1 MAHPDP
7 SKRVPSTSVKRTGGP
22 TGRDVKNFLSVLTGG
37 KSRLIEKAFNL
48 GFSGSGGSGG
58 SGGGGGGGST
68 LTTGSKIKKPK
79 KK

>member
-1 MAHPDP
+1 MAHPDK
-7 SKRVPSTSVKRTGGP
+7 SKRVPSTSVKRTGGL
-22 TGRDVKNFLSVLTGG
+22 TGTDAKNFLSVLTGG
-37 KSRLIEKAFNL
+37 KSRLIEKAFSG
-48 GFSGSGGSGG
+48 GFSGSGR